1 MRPTDGDALAGVIED
16 AAGRLIDDGYTVRHT
31 AQTAAQR
38 WMLEVHEA
46 CFFGCAGSIVMM
58 NGAAM

>member
-1 MRPTDGDALAGVIED
+1 MRPIDGDALAGVIED

-31 AQTAAQR
+31 AQTAAQG

-46 CFFGCAGSIVMM
+46 
-58 NGAAM
+58 